1 MFKYV
6 HHLVYKFTLVSMAL
20 GLAPQMASA
29 GALGAL
35 HSIASHAS
43 KASAGA
49 SLAKR
54 GAAGKV
60 ASALTS
66 HKPNVSQFAGNVNRQ
81 AIVSKLGQVSNN
93 TQTSLGNKLANGSP
107 SGVARLL
114 QATNGQNVGNNLTQH
129 SQTGLSHLL
138 QAVNA
143 QNQAGGVAGA
153 AGNAANAM
161 GNAANAM
168 GNAAANAMGNAAGA
182 IGNAAANMGA
192 TATQTTP
199 PIINVNV
206 PSLGGGFGGGLGG
219 FGPFGG
225 RFGGYGGGYGS
236 GGYYSNYSQPAP
248 ATTMVADATPTT
260 PPATTEA
267 PTPTVAD
274 TTTSPIASDVTPAS
288 YTAPVDTT
296 AASTIP
302 TTTTATSP
310 STGTPD
316 LVVEDIHL
324 AEPATLLAG
333 PAYRVKFRNQGM
345 GSTGPFRVGLFA
357 VLDNAMTG
365 SQAVVDV
372 AGLEAG
378 QTAEVTLRLPQ
389 SALRVVA
396 ANGQST
402 TFNRLAVSIDSDGTV
417 NETDRSNNAAIVDRA
432 AVEAAH

>member
-6 HHLVYKFTLVSMAL
+6 NHLVYKFTLVSMAL

-66 HKPNVSQFAGNVNRQ
+66 HKPNVSQFAHSATSAIGQHAGNLNRQ
-81 AIVSKLGQVSNN
+81 SIVSKLGQVSN
-93 TQTSLGNKLANGSP
+93 TAQTGLGNKLANGSP

-114 QATNGQNVGNNLTQH
+114 QAANNQNIGNTLGQQSHG
-129 SQTGLSHLL
+129 GLSHLL

-143 QNQAGGVAGA
+143 QTQGGAAAGA
-153 AGNAANAM
+153 AGNVANAM

-168 GNAAANAMGNAAGA
+168 GNAAGNVMGNVANAM
-182 IGNAAANMGA
+182 GNAAANMGA
-192 TATQTTP
+192 ATQTMP
-199 PIINVNV
+199 PIINIDI
-206 PSLGGGFGGGLGG
+206 PSLGGGGVGG

-225 RFGGYGGGYGS
+225 RFGGFGGGYNS
-236 GGYYSNYSQPAP
+236 GYYSNYSQPMP
-248 ATTMVADATPTT
+248 VSTMVADATPTT
-260 PPATTEA
+260 TPATT
-267 PTPTVAD
+267 VAQ
-274 TTTSPIASDVTPAS
+274 TASDVTPVS
-288 YTAPVDTT
+288 YTTPVNTTT
-296 AASTIP
+296 ANTIP
-302 TTTTATSP
+302 TVANDTSP
-310 STGTPD
+310 SNGTPD

-372 AGLEAG
+372 AGLAAG
-378 QTAEVTLRLPQ
+378 QMAEVTLRLPQ
-389 SALRVVA
+389 SALQTVA